1 MDVMRN
7 TRSIVTAAAVAA
19 FAAASPFDAL
29 AQDPQKAQPASAAG
43 ASVLSAKD
51 SKAADR
57 QLRKA
62 VVHALSRTRGLVP
75 TSITVRA
82 TNGDVI
88 LEGGVPEESQMT
100 LATKAA
106 EGVPGVK
113 SVKNM
118 LTLSQF

>member
-1 MDVMRN
+1 MDVMRSS
-7 TRSIVTAAAVAA
+7 RSIVTAAAVAA
-19 FAAASPFDAL
+19 FAAALPFDAL
-29 AQDPQKAQPASAAG
+29 AQDPQKAQPASAPG
-43 ASVLSAKD
+43 ASASSAKD
-51 SKAADR
+51 AKAADR
-57 QLRKA
+57 KLRQA
-62 VVHALSRTRGLVP
+62 VVRALARTRGLVP

-82 TNGDVI
+82 TNGDVL
-88 LEGGVPEESQMT
+88 LEGGVPEQSQMA